1 MHTGPWVGQRGQELI
16 GRQREYDREKEKLR
30 NACESCREDFLELVS
45 GRVTATPMILEDC
58 LRLYEKREGT
68 LVHQITNGIY
78 LCIR

>member
-1 MHTGPWVGQRGQELI
+1 MQ
-16 GRQREYDREKEKLR
+16 GRFFGISERKSYSD
-30 NACESCREDFLELVS
+30 SMIV
-45 GRVTATPMILEDC
+45 MILEDC